1 MTTITPERVKELKSF
16 FGAKHDD
23 LIEMDKQAAA
33 EDDPSGLIH
42 PIYMSQLVGP
52 YYRDVLAVL
61 DDYSSL
67 RAGNDRLLVKS
78 ISDNEALKTAT
89 ADRESLRRLLR
100 EALASAQDKAAQ
112 LEKVK
117 SDLIDESKR
126 RAAIAES
133 LQAHQDQLEKQ
144 RPLIEAVG
152 SDGGGEIEWD
162 GRYTTKAAGDILRAA
177 LTLREKK
184 GEKE

>member
-1 MTTITPERVKELKSF
+1 MTTTPDITKVEELRTIVKDYVIPTR
-16 FGAKHDD
+16 ARAD
-23 LIEMDKQAAA
+23 LLSI
-33 EDDPSGLIH
+33 
-42 PIYMSQLVGP
+42 
-52 YYRDVLAVL
+52 L

-144 RPLIEAVG
+144 RPLVEAAMAPIPPSLPRFAGYQNGRIMWSERIE
-152 SDGGGEIEWD
+152 
-162 GRYTTKAAGDILRAA
+162 RAA
-177 LTLREKK
+177 LKLREEGK
-184 GEKE
+184 